1 MFAALHIPDLRVLPR
16 DPPAAAELL
25 TRLVALGESLTP
37 DLEITAGDAVIL
49 DLSRFRGNADDAFQ
63 SIVLPGFALC
73 HARAAT
79 PDLAY
84 LAARHEGTQGRW
96 IEPGDLAAVPLG
108 LLRTLAFDSAPLA
121 LLEMWGLKTLG
132 EFMNLPRQALTERLG
147 PEVGRWHDLLHGKT
161 CRLLRLHRPPESL
174 AQRIDFEKVLVSM
187 EFLIFSLKRQLHT
200 LACRLAS
207 RHVAAGWVEV
217 RLILETGDEVGR
229 RIGLAEPQATVEG
242 MLGPLQ
248 AWLDGLRLE
257 SGITGMVLD
266 AETALATAAQRE
278 WFGRQWPQPERWA
291 ETLAKRVALLGPG
304 RVGVPV
310 PGASHAADDFTVWLA
325 AGPPVLAEARASR
338 PACPVPL
345 HRYRPPHEIAVAHE
359 IRGRHPLPLALL
371 TGPYPGE
378 IIGLRGPYPSS
389 GAWWEPAAAWQRLEW
404 DIQVASRNL
413 LRLVYQ
419 KPARWQL
426 DGIYR

>member
-1 MFAALHIPDLRVLPR
+1 MFAALHIPDFPAEASTR
-16 DPPAAAELL
+16 DRQDGLSGQL
-25 TRLVALGESLTP
+25 IALGESLTP
-37 DLEITAGDAVIL
+37 DLEITAADAVIL
-49 DLSRFRGNADDAFQ
+49 DLSRLRGNVNDVFQ
-63 SIVLPGFALC
+63 SIVFPGFELW

-96 IEPGDLAAVPLG
+96 IEPQDLAGVPLG
-108 LLRTLAFDSAPLA
+108 VLRTLAFDTAPLA
-121 LLEMWGLKTLG
+121 LLEMWGLQTLG

-147 PEVGRWHDLLHGKT
+147 PEAGRWHDLLRGKT

-174 AQRIDFEKVLVSM
+174 VQQIDFEDALVSL
-187 EFLIFSLKRQLHT
+187 ESLVFSLKRQLHT

-207 RHVAAGWVEV
+207 RHLAAGWVEV
-217 RLILETGDEVGR
+217 RLILETGDEVER
-229 RIGLAEPQATVEG
+229 RIQLAEPQTTVEG
-242 MLGPLQ
+242 MLGPLRT
-248 AWLDGLRLE
+248 WLDSLCLDGA
-257 SGITGMVLD
+257 ITGLVLD

-278 WFGRQWPQPERWA
+278 WFGRQLPQPERWA
-291 ETLAKRVALLGPG
+291 ETLAKLEALLGPG
-304 RVGVPV
+304 RVGMPV
-310 PGASHAADDFTVWLA
+310 PGASHAPDDFTIQPA
-325 AGPPVLAEARASR
+325 AGPPVLIENRVSW

-359 IRGRHPLPLALL
+359 IRGRNPVPLALL
-371 TGPYPGE
+371 SGPYPGE

-413 LRLVYQ
+413 LRLVYH
-419 KPARWQL
+419 KPERWQL